1 MSGNMM
7 PCGCNEAVELETY
20 SVCAGKACDLPEAE
34 GDLNCGNNGV
44 LVQLPQV
51 HVLEQSYV

>member
-1 MSGNMM
+1 M